1 MTPIESGFSLAVLT
15 ILTKPNKMKKENKD
29 KMKAY
34 IETINEELVN
44 LTTEIEFRLIR
55 IKQLLNEI

>member
-1 MTPIESGFSLAVLT
+1 
-15 ILTKPNKMKKENKD
+15 MKKENKD